1 MTKFIRLDMNGH
13 WKGTKHQSSVQGRA
27 DECYC
32 FDLGQDECTCNDN
45 NFFEEGISCYVLN
58 NQAQALELLRNY
70 WYKISSNTIADY
82 KNMQITVFEGERLE
96 SDGSDS
102 EDMATCNKTIAEIP
116 AYDIFLK
123 IYEAR
128 EQLNWEEINE
138 EKYEKIL
145 NGLEL

>member
-13 WKGTKHQSSVQGRA
+13 WKGAEHRSSVQGRA

-32 FDLGQDECTCNDN
+32 FDLGQDECTCDTS

-58 NQAQALELLRNY
+58 NQSQALESLRNY
-70 WYKISSNTIADY
+70 WYEIASNTVSDY
-82 KNMQITVFEGERLE
+82 KNMQITIFEGERLE
-96 SDGSDS
+96 SDGSDA
-102 EDMATCNKTIAEIP
+102 EDMATCNKTLIEIP
-116 AYDIFLK
+116 AHNIFSK

-128 EQLNWEEINE
+128 EQLNGEEINE
-138 EKYEKIL
+138 EAYNKIL